1 MEATQV
7 AEPLLRLDSV
17 MTASVTGS
25 FEAPTEDV
33 SAGLLSWRV

>member
-7 AEPLLRLDSV
+7 AEPLLRLDSLT
-17 MTASVTGS
+17 TASITES

-33 SAGLLSWRV
+33 SAGLLS

>member
-17 MTASVTGS
+17 STASVTES
-25 FEAPTEDV
+25 SEAPTEDV
-33 SAGLLSWRV
+33 SAGLLSLHC